1 MTGPDRQAVIV
12 GVGELAEKPAD
23 LVAAREPVALMAD
36 ALRIAEA
43 DAGARL
49 LANADSLD
57 VINEVSWPYP
67 DAPALVAG
75 RLGIAPARR
84 VYHPV
89 GGQTPMLAIHEAAL
103 RIQAGE
109 SRIALISGAEAE
121 HSVRRAA
128 REGFDLPWTP
138 QLANFKPVRGANYQ
152 REIARRLEA
161 ATPTNVYPFY
171 EAATRAAWGQDFAS
185 AQAESATIWAANA
198 RVAAARQAAWIKSA
212 PTAEAICTPDASN
225 RLIAWPYT
233 KLMVANPTV
242 NQGAAVII
250 TSLAA
255 ARAAG
260 VPGDRCIHIHGGA
273 ASDEPRDYLDRAS
286 YADAPAMAAVLAA
299 AIRLAP
305 AGLDAVELYSCFP
318 VVPKLAR
325 RALGLA
331 ANAPLSVAGGL
342 TFFGAPLN
350 NYMTHAAVA
359 MVERLRATGGTGL
372 LFGQGEYV
380 TKHHALVI
388 GSRPAAAP
396 LDPGYR
402 LPEAGGSQAPVPPF
416 EPDRDGPAT
425 IETATVLFDR
435 EGAPR
440 HGVVIARTPGG
451 ARSIAKA
458 TGDNIVPLMDPS
470 REPVGA
476 RGHVRL
482 GADGLPEWRHG

>member
-1 MTGPDRQAVIV
+1 A
-12 GVGELAEKPAD
+12 
-23 LVAAREPVALMAD
+23 
-36 ALRIAEA
+36 AEA

-49 LANADSLD
+49 LADAESLD
-57 VINEVSWPYP
+57 VINEISWPYA
-67 DAPALVAG
+67 DAPGLVAA

-103 RIQAGE
+103 RIAAGE
-109 SRIALISGAEAE
+109 SRIALVCGAEAE
-121 HSVRRAA
+121 HSVRRAG
-128 REGFDLPWTP
+128 REGRTLHWSPR
-138 QLANFKPVRGANYQ
+138 LADFQPVRGANYQ
-152 REIARRLEA
+152 RDIARRLEA

-171 EAATRAAWGQDFAS
+171 EAATRAAWGQSFTE
-185 AQAESATIWAANA
+185 AQAEYATIWAANA
-198 RVAAARQAAWIKSA
+198 RIAATREAAWIKSA
-212 PTAEAICTPDASN
+212 PSPEAILNADASN
-225 RLIAWPYT
+225 RPIAWPYT

-242 NQGAAVII
+242 NQGAGVIV

-260 VPGDRCIHIHGGA
+260 VPEDRCIFIHGGA

-286 YADAPAMAAVLAA
+286 YAEAPAMAAVLAA
-299 AIRLAP
+299 AQRLAP
-305 AGLDAVELYSCFP
+305 EGFRAVELYSCFP

-331 ANAPLSVAGGL
+331 ADAPLSVAGGL

-380 TKHHALVI
+380 TKHHALVL
-388 GSRPAAAP
+388 GPEPAPAP
-396 LDPGYR
+396 LDTGYR
-402 LPEAGGSQAPVPPF
+402 LPEAGGSTAPVPPF
-416 EPDRDGPAT
+416 AADHDGPAT
-425 IETATVLFDR
+425 LETATVLFDR
-435 EGAPR
+435 DGAPR
-440 HGVVIARTPGG
+440 HGVVIARTPSG
-451 ARSIAKA
+451 ARTMARAVGADIA
-458 TGDNIVPLMDPS
+458 PLMDPS
-470 REPVGA
+470 IEPVGA
-476 RGHVRL
+476 RGRVRP